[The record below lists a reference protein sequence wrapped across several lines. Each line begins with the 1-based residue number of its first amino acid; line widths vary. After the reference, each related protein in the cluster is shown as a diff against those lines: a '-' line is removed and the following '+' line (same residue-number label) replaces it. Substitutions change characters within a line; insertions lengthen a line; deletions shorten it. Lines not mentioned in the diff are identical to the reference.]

1 MGTGEEDDMVGGF
14 FVGGIAGVVVVVG
27 IWGAAKLEYG
37 RRDEVDW
44 LAGWLASLIGLQS
57 PCEAKELAS

>member
-14 FVGGIAGVVVVVG
+14 LLGVLLELWLLVFGGLRSSSVEGEMRLTG
-27 IWGAAKLEYG
+27 
-37 RRDEVDW
+37 W